1 MTKASAA
8 IYCTWVAA
16 GPATNSLSFGLNWP
30 RNRLNAEGWVGVW
43 KEMPKALHAR
53 LALGSGSRSLPEAP
67 CSIWS
72 GCPEGTPTWCFHPR
86 RASSSP
92 RSPGFVATCLGFTTT
107 GAVFGSGFGGGSAN
121 KAPISRMRAAAS
133 QITRQNRRWVTD
145 ICFVSASAAR
155 RHGAG
160 PWPHPLDPAQALPCS
175 PAWRDNK
182 RSLFIYDGWT
192 RAGHWHGLQGRC
204 VRIPFSIFSL
214 PSLRAACYSLC
225 PFSQEIWSRNK

>member
-1 MTKASAA
+1 MGWGLEGDAQSSARPL
-8 IYCTWVAA
+8 
-16 GPATNSLSFGLNWP
+16 GPALWLSLIARSTAQHLVGLPRRHPNAVLPSPQSFILTP
-30 RNRLNAEGWVGVW
+30 L
-43 KEMPKALHAR
+43 AR
-53 LALGSGSRSLPEAP
+53 LCCHLLRIHHHGSRFWLR
-67 CSIWS
+67 
-72 GCPEGTPTWCFHPR
+72 FH
-86 RASSSP
+86 
-92 RSPGFVATCLGFTTT
+92 
-107 GAVFGSGFGGGSAN
+107 GGGSAN